1 MTLATTTLQI
11 ENPSAT
17 SPLRLYTQ
25 SLNSEALGEAEYFW
39 MPTDNRAWLGPRS
52 HERVELESGRRFV
65 LAAVQGNATV
75 SINATHALKVTELT
89 LEDDGEWSET
99 SGEPI
104 SVTGARSFE
113 LSEKYR
119 IAISCHS
126 GNADVTAYLMNR
138 SDCQVQLI
146 RQEPGRMRITPPA
159 PATWSKPTDAG
170 MIAAGGK
177 KSVVIHDRTR
187 IVIESDSKEDVV
199 LGLNNP
205 NVVHGLRVK
214 TLRDKGEANAAYL
227 QPLRMGETSATSIA
241 VNKMQAAIVE
251 QMPT

>member
-1 MTLATTTLQI
+1 MTLATTTIQI

-17 SPLRLYTQ
+17 APLRLFTQ
-25 SLNSEALGEAEYFW
+25 SLNVEAVTEAEYSW
-39 MPTDNRAWLGPRS
+39 LPTDNRAWLSPRC
-52 HERVELESGRRFV
+52 HERVPLESGRRFV

-75 SINATHALKVTELT
+75 SINATHALKVIELT
-89 LEDDGEWSET
+89 LEDDGEWSERP
-99 SGEPI
+99 GEPI
-104 SVTGARSFE
+104 AVTAARSFE
-113 LSEKYR
+113 LTEKYR

-146 RQEPGRMRITPPA
+146 RQEVGRMRAAPPA
-159 PATWSKPTDAG
+159 PATWSNPTDAG

-177 KSVVIHDRTR
+177 KSVLIHDRTR
-187 IVIESDSKEDVV
+187 VVIESDSREDVV

-214 TLRDKGEANAAYL
+214 TLSGKGEANAAYL
-227 QPLRMGETSATSIA
+227 QPLRTGETSAASIA
-241 VNKMQAAIVE
+241 VNKQKAAIVE
-251 QMPT
+251 QCPT

>member
-1 MTLATTTLQI
+1 MTLATTTIQI
-11 ENPSAT
+11 DNPSAT
-17 SPLRLYTQ
+17 APLRLYTQ
-25 SLNSEALGEAEYFW
+25 SLNSEVLGEAEYFW

-65 LAAVQGNATV
+65 LAAVQGSATV
-75 SINATHALKVTELT
+75 SINATHALKVTELI

-99 SGEPI
+99 AGEPI
-104 SVTGARSFE
+104 AVTAARSFE
-113 LSEKYR
+113 LTEKYR

-126 GNADVTAYLMNR
+126 GTADVTAYLMNR
-138 SDCQVQLI
+138 SDCRVQII
-146 RQEPGRMRITPPA
+146 RQEVGRMRATPPA

-199 LGLNNP
+199 LGLANP

-214 TLRDKGEANAAYL
+214 TLRGNGEANAAYL
-227 QPLRMGETSATSIA
+227 QPLRMGETSAASIA
-241 VNKMQAAIVE
+241 VNKQQAAIVE

>member
-25 SLNSEALGEAEYFW
+25 SLQIESLAEAEHFW
-39 MPTDNRAWLGPRS
+39 IIDDSRAWLNPRG
-52 HERVELESGRRFV
+52 HERLALEPGKRFV

-75 SINATHALKVTELT
+75 SISATHALRVTELT
-89 LEDDGEWSET
+89 EDDGEWIESA
-99 SGEPI
+99 GDPI
-104 SVTGARSFE
+104 GVNQSRSCE

-146 RQEPGRMRITPPA
+146 RQEVGRMRATPPA
-159 PATWSKPTDAG
+159 PATWGKPTDAG

-177 KSVVIHDRTR
+177 KSVLIHDRTR

-199 LGLNNP
+199 LSLNNP